1 MDKGESLWYRRSFG
15 VLLMHDAAW
24 RSEPGCVYT
33 CQHMEGIYIY
43 LPCAATCMVAAT
55 LCIKTF
61 NKKSSTKRR
70 ILKVHFKV
78 IFSRNL
84 EITFNHYKREGYYMI
99 FNH

>member
-1 MDKGESLWYRRSFG
+1 
-15 VLLMHDAAW
+15 
-24 RSEPGCVYT
+24 
-33 CQHMEGIYIY
+33 
-43 LPCAATCMVAAT
+43 MVAAT

-84 EITFNHYKREGYYMI
+84 EITFNHYKRKGYYMI
-99 FNH
+99 YLAKMSL